1 MRQVKTLSFFL
12 TGLML
17 AALPLLAQEP
27 ISLNPQGSIESAPLV
42 TLSVDYTRVAG
53 EQVEGVVRARIER
66 GWHINSWKP
75 LDEFAIPTKL
85 ELRSTA
91 LEVSGIDYPAHK
103 EREFEFAGGNKLAV
117 YDGTI
122 VIPFKARMTALV
134 GSVEAVLHYQACN
147 DRLCLPP
154 REATLVV
161 GFNGV
166 AGPGVPAE
174 TSSAGPASE
183 NSFTPLSSAP
193 PSSRKP
199 ALFSGDIGAT
209 MASRGMLVT
218 LLVIFVLGLAL
229 NLTPCV
235 YPLIPITLA
244 YFASQT
250 EGKKSRVAGFAAL
263 YTLGLAVTYSALGV
277 FSALSGKLFGGWL
290 QHPGVLIF
298 FALLM
303 LVLASSMFGA
313 FEIRVPQF
321 IASRASA
328 RSGYAG
334 AITMGLLA
342 GIVAAP
348 CVGPFIISLIAVV
361 SQKGDP
367 LLGFTLF
374 FVLALGLGF
383 PYFLL
388 GLFSTSVPRS
398 GPWMVQIK
406 KAMGFI
412 LVALAFYFLR
422 PLVGEEIYRWGIALS
437 LIVGAIFLFVKRD
450 ANRAGNT
457 LRIASAILLLLGGV
471 AFAVP
476 RPHGEGMTW
485 EAYDAASLSR
495 ASMTGKP
502 VVIDFYADWC
512 IPCKELDEKTF
523 SDPRVVA
530 ASQRFVRL
538 KADLTRT
545 GDPETQKLSSE
556 FSIVGVPTIVF
567 LDPQGNEVKSARL
580 SGFENAEKFAKR
592 LESVR

>member
-1 MRQVKTLSFFL
+1 MKTIVFVL
-12 TGLML
+12 TGLMV
-17 AALPLLAQEP
+17 AVSPLFAQEP
-27 ISLNPQGSIESAPLV
+27 IALGTHGSGIDPAPLV
-42 TLSVDYTRVAG
+42 TLSVEYTRVEG
-53 EQVEGVVRARIER
+53 EQVEGVVRARIEQ
-66 GWHINSWKP
+66 GWHVNSWKP

-91 LEVSGIDYPAHK
+91 LEVTSIEYPPHK
-103 EREFEFAGGNKLAV
+103 EQEFEFAGGNKLAV

-122 VIPFKARMTALV
+122 AMPFKAHMTALV

-154 REATLVV
+154 RETTLIV

-166 AGPGVPAE
+166 AGKGVESEAAPDVAGAE
-174 TSSAGPASE
+174 
-183 NSFTPLSSAP
+183 SFTPLSSAP
-193 PSSRKP
+193 PP
-199 ALFSGDIGAT
+199 AGRTSLFSGDIGAT

-313 FEIRVPQF
+313 FDIRVPQF
-321 IASRASA
+321 IMNRAGA
-328 RSGYAG
+328 RSGYVG
-334 AITMGLLA
+334 ALTMGLLA

-367 LLGFTLF
+367 VLGFTLF

-412 LVALAFYFLR
+412 LIALAFYFLR
-422 PLVGEEIYRWGIALS
+422 PLIGEDAYRWGIALS
-437 LIVGAIFLFVKRD
+437 LLVGALFLFVKRD

-457 LRIASAILLLLGGV
+457 LRIASAILLLVGGV

-476 RPHGEGMTW
+476 RPHGEGIQW
-485 EAYDAASLSR
+485 ETYDSASLAR
-495 ASMTGKP
+495 ASAMGKP

-512 IPCKELDEKTF
+512 MPCKELDEKTF
-523 SDPRVVA
+523 ADPRTIA
-530 ASQRFVRL
+530 ESDRFVRL

-545 GDPETQKLSSE
+545 GDPETQRLSKQ

-567 LDPQGNEVKSARL
+567 LDPKGNEVKSARL
-580 SGFENAEKFAKR
+580 SGFESAEKFVKR
-592 LESVR
+592 LEAVR

>member
-1 MRQVKTLSFFL
+1 
-12 TGLML
+12 ML
-17 AALPLLAQEP
+17 AVSPLFAQEP
-27 ISLNPQGSIESAPLV
+27 IALGTQGGGIDPAPLV
-42 TLSVDYTRVAG
+42 TLSVEYTRVAG
-53 EQVEGVVRARIER
+53 EQVDGVVRARIEQ
-66 GWHINSWKP
+66 GWHVNSWKP

-85 ELRSTA
+85 EIRSTA
-91 LEVSGIDYPAHK
+91 LEVTSIEYPAHK
-103 EREFEFAGGNKLAV
+103 EQEFEFAGGNKLAV

-122 VIPFKARMTALV
+122 AMPFKARMTALV

-154 REATLVV
+154 RETTLIV

-166 AGPGVPAE
+166 AGEGVAAE
-174 TSSAGPASE
+174 AGGDAAGTG
-183 NSFTPLSSAP
+183 SFTPLSSAP
-193 PSSRKP
+193 PPSGTTS
-199 ALFSGDIGAT
+199 LFSGDIGAT

-313 FEIRVPQF
+313 FDIRVPQF
-321 IASRASA
+321 IMNRSGA
-328 RSGYAG
+328 RSGYVG
-334 AITMGLLA
+334 ALTMGLLA

-367 LLGFTLF
+367 VLGFTLF

-398 GPWMVQIK
+398 GAWMVQIK

-412 LVALAFYFLR
+412 LIALAFYFLR
-422 PLVGEEIYRWGIALS
+422 PLVGEDVYRWGIALS
-437 LIVGAIFLFVKRD
+437 LLVGALFLFVKRD
-450 ANRAGNT
+450 VNRAGNT
-457 LRIASAILLLLGGV
+457 LRIASAILLLVGGV

-476 RPHGEGMTW
+476 RPHGEGIQW
-485 EAYDAASLSR
+485 EPYDSASLAR
-495 ASMTGKP
+495 AAAMGKP

-512 IPCKELDEKTF
+512 MPCKELDEKTF
-523 SDPRVVA
+523 TDSRAVA
-530 ASQRFVRL
+530 ASERFVRL

-545 GDPETQKLSSE
+545 GDPETQKLSTQ

-567 LDPQGNEVKSARL
+567 LDPQGNEVKNARL
-580 SGFENAEKFAKR
+580 SGFESAEKFVKR
-592 LESVR
+592 LDSVR